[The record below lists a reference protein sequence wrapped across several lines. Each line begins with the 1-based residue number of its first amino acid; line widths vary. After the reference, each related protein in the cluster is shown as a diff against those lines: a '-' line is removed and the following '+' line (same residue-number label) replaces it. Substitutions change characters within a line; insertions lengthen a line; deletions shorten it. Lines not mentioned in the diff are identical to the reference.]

1 MLHNDFMI
9 ILYHSQSEPPTEVHF
24 SCRFHNNGSCKFLVE
39 IPTAGPSAD
48 TLKLTAL
55 PSRFATRLKLME

>member
-1 MLHNDFMI
+1 MLRKI
-9 ILYHSQSEPPTEVHF
+9 
-24 SCRFHNNGSCKFLVE
+24 GSCKYLVE

-55 PSRFATRLKLME
+55 PSRFATETLRLRFGLKAGAIGSQVRLGWTTH